1 MQRGAGMC
9 TVKSTPEREQACMTF
24 LRWLT
29 EPERNTDFVTELG
42 YMPVTQEAFDQYL
55 PAAVEKLTDPMYI
68 SLYQAYIATQQDY
81 SFYTAPQMDNYLD
94 LETRFETLARLKL
107 TTGRALYL
115 EDGGPVE
122 DLIQDTLEDL
132 QRDYNQ

>member
-1 MQRGAGMC
+1 
-9 TVKSTPEREQACMTF
+9 
-24 LRWLT
+24 
-29 EPERNTDFVTELG
+29 
-42 YMPVTQEAFDQYL
+42 
-55 PAAVEKLTDPMYI
+55 
-68 SLYQAYIATQQDY
+68 
-81 SFYTAPQMDNYLD
+81 MDNYLD

-122 DLIQDTLEDL
+122 DLIRDTLEDL